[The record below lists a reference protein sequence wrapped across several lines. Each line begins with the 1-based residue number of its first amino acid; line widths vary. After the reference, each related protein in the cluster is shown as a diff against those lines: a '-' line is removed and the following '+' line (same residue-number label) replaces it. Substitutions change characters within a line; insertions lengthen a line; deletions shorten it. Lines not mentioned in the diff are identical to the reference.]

1 MRANYSKDLI
11 RKGISTISQLK
22 KAKVKVEKAD
32 KKISYKDAK
41 PGRIDVNEFK
51 KAMYLLI

>member
-1 MRANYSKDLI
+1 MRVEYSKDLI

-22 KAKVKVEKAD
+22 KAKIRVEKDD

-41 PGRIDVNEFK
+41 PGKIDVNEFK
-51 KAMYLLI
+51 KLFIC